1 MRLLIA
7 MMKHETN
14 TFSPV
19 PTPLARFGPLY
30 GDAAIRAYR
39 GTGTGLGAYLDLAE
53 RERAEI
59 VLPIAAGASPSSPV
73 EDAAYKHITET
84 ICEAAAR
91 GGFDGIMLDLHGA
104 MVTESLEDGEGEFLK
119 RLRAIDSVTP
129 IAVSLDMH
137 ANLYDAMIANATV
150 VTGYR
155 TYPHIDTYETAKLAG
170 EILLR
175 AMRGEVKPVM
185 AWRNE
190 PMLPHVMRQ
199 GTDDHPNK
207 ELQHRCAAMSG
218 EGALAASLFT
228 GFPHADISN
237 AGLSAVVVTDGDR
250 KLAEELRDELLG
262 RAWVEREAFVYKLE
276 PLEQS
281 VARAKAT
288 PPSQPGEGPVILL
301 DHYDN
306 CASGGTMDTTVVLAE
321 LLRQGLE
328 DVAVFAIYDPSAV
341 QQAIAAGIG
350 AKVTLS
356 IGGKIKMP
364 AIPADSPPLIVT
376 GTVKMISN
384 GRYRNRGPMG
394 RGVQMDMGPTV
405 VLDTG
410 MVEIVLISRHVEP
423 SDLNC
428 LSSLGIDPLQ
438 KRYVML
444 KSRIHWR
451 AGLGPMAKAIVECA
465 GVGVCTSDYGQLQ
478 FNKVRRPIYPL
489 DLPNR

>member
-19 PTPLARFGPLY
+19 PTPLVRFGPLF
-30 GDAAIRAYR
+30 GEDAIRAYR

-53 RERAEI
+53 REGAE
-59 VLPIAAGASPSSPV
+59 VVVPIAAGASPSGPV
-73 EDAAYKHITET
+73 EDAAYADITDA
-84 ICEAAAR
+84 ICDAAAR

-104 MVTESLEDGEGEFLK
+104 MVTQSLEDGEGEFLK
-119 RLRAIDSVTP
+119 RLRMIDAKTP

-137 ANLYDAMIANATV
+137 ANVYDAMIANATV

-175 AMRGEVKPVM
+175 AMRDEVRPVM

-207 ELQHRCAAMSG
+207 ELQQRCAAMSA

-228 GFPHADISN
+228 GFPHADITN
-237 AGLSAVVVTDGDR
+237 AGLSAVVVTDGDL

-262 RAWVEREAFVYKLE
+262 RAWVEREAFVYKIE
-276 PLEQS
+276 PLAQS
-281 VARAKAT
+281 VARAKAMA
-288 PPSQPGEGPVILL
+288 PSDGPVVLL

-321 LLRQGLE
+321 ILRQGLE
-328 DVAVFAIYDPSAV
+328 DVAAFAIYDPAAV

-350 AKVTLS
+350 SQVTLS
-356 IGGKIKMP
+356 IGGKMAMP
-364 AIPADSPPLIVT
+364 AIPAESPPLVVT
-376 GTVKMISN
+376 GTIKTISN
-384 GRYRNRGPMG
+384 GRYRNRGPMA
-394 RGVQMDMGPTV
+394 RGVTMDMGPAV

-410 MVEIVLISRHVEP
+410 TVEIVLISRHVEP

-428 LSSLGIDPLQ
+428 LSTLGIDPMQ
-438 KRYVML
+438 KHYVML

-451 AGLGPMAKAIVECA
+451 AGLGTMVRAVVDCA
-465 GVGVCTSDYGQLQ
+465 GVGVCTSDYGQLK
-478 FNKVRRPIYPL
+478 FEKVRRPIYPL

>member
-19 PTPLARFGPLY
+19 PTPIARFGPLY
-30 GDAAIRAYR
+30 GENAIRAYR
-39 GTGTGLGAYLDLAE
+39 GTGTGVGAYLDLAE
-53 RERAEI
+53 REGAEV
-59 VLPIAAGASPSSPV
+59 VLPIAAGASPSGPV
-73 EDAAYKHITET
+73 EDAAYAHVTDA
-84 ICEAAAR
+84 ICDAVAR

-104 MVTESLEDGEGEFLK
+104 MVTQSLEDGEGEFLK
-119 RLRAIDSVTP
+119 RLRAIDPRTP

-137 ANLYDAMIANATV
+137 ANLYDAIIANATV

-175 AMRGEVKPVM
+175 AMRGEVTPVM

-207 ELQHRCAAMSG
+207 ELQHRCAAMSA

-228 GFPHADISN
+228 GFPHADITN

-262 RAWVEREAFVYKLE
+262 RAWVEREAFVYKIE
-276 PLEQS
+276 PLAQS
-281 VARAKAT
+281 VARAKAMA
-288 PPSQPGEGPVILL
+288 PGDGPVVLL

-306 CASGGTMDTTVVLAE
+306 CASGGTMDTTVVLGE
-321 LLRQGLE
+321 ILKQGLE
-328 DVAVFAIYDPSAV
+328 NVAAFAIYDPAAV

-350 AKVTLS
+350 SQVTLS
-356 IGGKIKMP
+356 IGGKMAMP
-364 AIPADSPPLIVT
+364 AIPTESPPLTVT
-376 GTVKMISN
+376 GTVKTISN
-384 GRYRNRGPMG
+384 GRYRNRGPMA
-394 RGVQMDMGPTV
+394 RGVMMDMGAAV

-428 LSSLGIDPLQ
+428 LSSLGIDPMQ

-444 KSRIHWR
+444 KSRVHWR
-451 AGLGPMAKAIVECA
+451 AGLGKMAKAVVDCA
-465 GVGVCTSDYGQLQ
+465 GVGVCTSDYGQLK
-478 FNKVRRPIYPL
+478 FEKVRRPIYPL